1 LILTK
6 DKIIN
11 KIIKNLKKILFKSI
25 KKLKKKGIKL
35 KLNNPK
41 KTPVKKLSL
50 KFLIPMNLQYTLLKN
65 IPNINKK
72 KTKK

>member
-11 KIIKNLKKILFKSI
+11 KIIKNLKKILFKFI

-50 KFLIPMNLQYTLLKN
+50 
-65 IPNINKK
+65 
-72 KTKK
+72 